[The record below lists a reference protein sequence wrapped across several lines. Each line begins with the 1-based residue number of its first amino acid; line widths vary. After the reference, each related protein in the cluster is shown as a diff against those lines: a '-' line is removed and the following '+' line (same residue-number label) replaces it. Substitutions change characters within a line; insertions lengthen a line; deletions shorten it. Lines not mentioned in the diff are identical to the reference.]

1 VASGARFRVT
11 VAGAL
16 ALGAG
21 VALTVL
27 VGPSPCLAR
36 CTSALNETTASNSL
50 PSSPPWQLPWLRG
63 HPESHPQPSH
73 RESRMAYWPS
83 SPTAA
88 EVSAVHPRSIH

>member
-1 VASGARFRVT
+1 MYIVPAVDIVDWGIRLVVVVIGFMCEAGIGFCRFSPPGRGVASGARFRVT

-36 CTSALNETTASNSL
+36 YMSA
-50 PSSPPWQLPWLRG
+50 
-63 HPESHPQPSH
+63 
-73 RESRMAYWPS
+73 
-83 SPTAA
+83 
-88 EVSAVHPRSIH
+88 